1 MRRKEFRQ
9 GSTRV
14 RPPVRPPTAWRSYYA
29 ANPRT
34 IGGLGGLTF
43 KPSLLLVFEHRQAL
57 AALLGGLT
65 SYRLKTAINRRKT
78 AKHHNWRPYWR
89 GKACGS

>member
-14 RPPVRPPTAWRSYYA
+14 RPPVRPPTAWRSYCA
-29 ANPRT
+29 ASPMT

-43 KPSLLLVFEHRQAL
+43 KPSLLLVFEHRQAC
-57 AALLGGLT
+57 GGLT
-65 SYRLKTAINRRKT
+65 
-78 AKHHNWRPYWR
+78 WRPYVLPAQN
-89 GKACGS
+89 GHQ